1 GVTIFISTHYM
12 SEAARCDRISL
23 MHAGRVLI
31 SGTPKAIRQG
41 VGAATLNDAFVHHLE
56 QAVEGGTPTTS
67 RAGSFGAGDVAGAAS
82 QRRRGRVIAAR
93 RLGVSWR
100 VALEL
105 RRAPIRL
112 TLACAGSVMRMIVLG
127 YGISMDVENLKFAAL
142 DLDQSIA
149 SQA

>member
-1 GVTIFISTHYM
+1 GVDPVARDVFWQALIDLSRQDGVTIFISTHYM

-56 QAVEGGTPTTS
+56 QAVEEGGTPTTS

-82 QRRRGRVIAAR
+82 QRRRGRFSPAR
-93 RLGVSWR
+93 LLSFSWR
-100 VALEL
+100 EALEL
-105 RRAPIRL
+105 RRDPIRL
-112 TLACAGSVMRMIVLG
+112 TLASAGSVI
-127 YGISMDVENLKFAAL
+127 
-142 DLDQSIA
+142 
-149 SQA
+149 